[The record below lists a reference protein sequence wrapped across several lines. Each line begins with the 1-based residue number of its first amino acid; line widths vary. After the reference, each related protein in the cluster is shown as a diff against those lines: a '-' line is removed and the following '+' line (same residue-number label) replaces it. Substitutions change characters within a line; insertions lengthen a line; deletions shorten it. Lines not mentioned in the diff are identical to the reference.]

1 MVGSLLQPRWRWGFL
16 LHLDTIMCPIC
27 LFVPFAYHS
36 LSSLLCCNMH
46 MLRIRTQRRSS
57 PRVKLIQSSADKAI
71 PINNSIYPNIKW
83 RMNSKYSIKNCLP
96 SCISCNKVFKI
107 GACGRPAAAHFW
119 WWQKEERKN
128 DQNYHWK
135 VDWRIPHFGRTL
147 LSIWGSFVPIRSVT
161 TQTQV
166 LPYPVLGYQP
176 RG

>member
-27 LFVPFAYHS
+27 LFVPFAYRS
-36 LSSLLCCNMH
+36 LPSLLCYNMH
-46 MLRIRTQRRSS
+46 MLRIRTQRRNS

-71 PINNSIYPNIKW
+71 PIDNSIYPNIKW

-107 GACGRPAAAHFW
+107 GACGMPAAAHFW

-147 LSIWGSFVPIRSVT
+147 LSIWGSFVPIRSMT
-161 TQTQV
+161 AQTQV
-166 LPYPVLGYQP
+166 LPYPVFGYQS